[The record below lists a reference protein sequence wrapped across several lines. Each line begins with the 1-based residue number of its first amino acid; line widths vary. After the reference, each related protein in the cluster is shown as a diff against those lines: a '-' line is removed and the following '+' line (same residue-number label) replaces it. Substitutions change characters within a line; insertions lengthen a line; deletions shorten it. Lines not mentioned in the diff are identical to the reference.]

1 MILRYFSSNTLA
13 STGTAGLQSRV
24 FCSSGLFGF
33 VKKAHWWFMR
43 KSRASARLSN
53 TSSLW
58 MKGNDKVL
66 YLVVRQS
73 SVNAHDG
80 KEDSVR
86 FGHDDERLDPLSVT
100 EVIDDIPAHIGRV

>member
-1 MILRYFSSNTLA
+1 
-13 STGTAGLQSRV
+13 
-24 FCSSGLFGF
+24 
-33 VKKAHWWFMR
+33 
-43 KSRASARLSN
+43 
-53 TSSLW
+53 